1 MATTPTTTTVFV
13 DAPAAV
19 DRGTRLYRRVTNS
32 LRIMLYQLH
41 HRDKPIAESDVLCN
55 FEPNKAVRST
65 DVGPSGSILRREHT
79 VDADDGKGKIPV
91 ISWQPPANL
100 HVDHYALVCEDI
112 DSRIGTVTHHGIF
125 YNIPSARWNAKEGDI
140 IRQAGKNQPRLTD
153 SAWNYVTTY
162 NTDSYSPIS
171 PPRGHG
177 SHRYVFTVLALSERL
192 RFDNPDKVTKMEFHR
207 ALSGKVVGWGQW
219 VGVFGRPWPKK

>member
-1 MATTPTTTTVFV
+1 MATTPTTTVVV
-13 DAPAAV
+13 DPPAPV
-19 DRGTRLYRRVTNS
+19 DRSTRLYRRATNS

-41 HRDKPIAESDVLCN
+41 HKDKPIAESDVLRS
-55 FEPNKAVRST
+55 FEPNIAVRSS
-65 DVGPSGSILRREHT
+65 DVGPSGFILRREHT
-79 VDADDGKGKIPV
+79 IDANDGKGKIPV
-91 ISWQPPANL
+91 IVLNPLTNV

-125 YNIPSARWNAKEGDI
+125 YNIPSARWDAKEGDI
-140 IRQAGKNQPRLTD
+140 KRQAGENKPRLTD

-162 NTDSYSPIS
+162 NTDSYTPIS

-177 SHRYVFTVLALSERL
+177 SHRYVFTVLALSQSL
-192 RFDNPDKVTKMEFHR
+192 TFNNPDKVTKMEFHR

-219 VGVFGRPWPKK
+219 TGVFGRPWSKK

>member
-1 MATTPTTTTVFV
+1 MATTSSTTAVV
-13 DAPAAV
+13 NASAPV
-19 DRGTRLYRRVTNS
+19 GRGTRLCRRATNS
-32 LRIMLYQLH
+32 LRIMLYHLH
-41 HRDKPIAESDVLCN
+41 NRDKPIAESDALRYS
-55 FEPNKAVRST
+55 EPNIAVRSS

-91 ISWQPPANL
+91 IAWNPPINA

-125 YNIPSARWNAKEGDI
+125 YNIPSARWNANEGDI
-140 IRQAGKNQPRLTD
+140 KRQTGENKPRLTH

-177 SHRYVFTVLALSERL
+177 SHRYVFTVLALSQRL
-192 RFDNPDKVTKMEFHR
+192 TFDHPDKVTKMEFHR

-219 VGVFGRPWPKK
+219 IGVFGRPWSKK